1 VAANLEMQVTS
12 TAASTADLVTA
23 RTQMA
28 VSLGWHIVVACLGV
42 GFPLLVLVAEWRGLR
57 TGDPAWRLLA
67 RRWART
73 LGVLFAVGAVS
84 GTILSFELG
93 ILWPGMMGT
102 FGEVIGL
109 PFAIEG
115 IAFFTEA
122 IFLGI
127 YLYAW
132 DRLAARLHLLCGI
145 PIVISGVAGA
155 FFVVAANAWM
165 NQPRGFDLVN
175 GKVSNVNPWAAMF
188 NPATPPQ
195 TTHMILAAFLVT
207 GYGVASVYAVAM
219 LRGRRDRYHRLGFLL
234 PFCFAAAMTPV
245 QIGVG
250 DWAAHFVAEKQP
262 VKLAAMEGVFQTER
276 GAPLHLGGIEVDGQ
290 LRYAVEIPYGLSLLA
305 HWDPNAEIVGLND
318 VPADQRPRVNVVH
331 LSFQTMV
338 AAGSVLLGLAGWF
351 ALAWWRRRDLPRSPW
366 FLRAAA
372 LSGVT
377 EVVALEAGWVTT
389 EGGAGHSRAGR
400 GSRHL
405 GLGGRPIP
413 LPAGP
418 GPDHR
423 PGRLGP
429 RHHAGGPCQPGRRV
443 AAGGA
448 VTGPAVHPVPAPAP
462 PGATGRRW
470 RR

>member
-1 VAANLEMQVTS
+1 VVAALGMQVGT
-12 TAASTADLVTA
+12 TAAGAADLMAA

-28 VSLGWHIVVACLGV
+28 VSLGWHIIVACLGV
-42 GFPLLVLVAEWRGLR
+42 GFPLLVMVAEWRGLR

-115 IAFFTEA
+115 VAFFTEA

-132 DRLAARLHLLCGI
+132 DRLPPRVHLLCGI

-155 FFVVAANAWM
+155 FFVVAANSWM
-165 NQPRGFDLVN
+165 NQPRGFDLVD
-175 GKVSNVNPWAAMF
+175 GKVTNVDPWAAMF

-195 TTHMILAAFLVT
+195 TVHMILAAFLVS

-234 PFCFAAAMTPV
+234 PFCFAALVTPV

-250 DWAAHFVAEKQP
+250 DWAAHFVADNQP
-262 VKLAAMEGVFQTER
+262 VKLAAMEGVFHTER
-276 GAPLHLGGIEVDGQ
+276 GAPLHLGGIEVDGE
-290 LRYAVEIPYGLSLLA
+290 LRYAVEIPDGLSLLA
-305 HWDPNAEIVGLND
+305 HWDPDAEIKGLD
-318 VPADQRPRVNVVH
+318 EVPAGDRPPVNVVH

-338 AAGSVLLGLAGWF
+338 AAGSALLLLAGWF
-351 ALAWWRRRDLPRSPW
+351 AAAWWRRRDLPRSAW
-366 FLRAAA
+366 FLRGASLAGVAA
-372 LSGVT
+372 
-377 EVVALEAGWVTT
+377 VVALEAGWVTT
-389 EGGAGHSRAGR
+389 EVGR
-400 GSRHL
+400 QPWIVYGYMRTSEAVSSAP
-405 GLGGRPIP
+405 GLRFGLYVLLVVYTLMTVATVYVLRRLARRP
-413 LPAGP
+413 LP
-418 GPDHR
+418 
-423 PGRLGP
+423 
-429 RHHAGGPCQPGRRV
+429 V
-443 AAGGA
+443 APQEHDVVEEN
-448 VTGPAVHPVPAPAP
+448 VT
-462 PGATGRRW
+462 
-470 RR
+470 